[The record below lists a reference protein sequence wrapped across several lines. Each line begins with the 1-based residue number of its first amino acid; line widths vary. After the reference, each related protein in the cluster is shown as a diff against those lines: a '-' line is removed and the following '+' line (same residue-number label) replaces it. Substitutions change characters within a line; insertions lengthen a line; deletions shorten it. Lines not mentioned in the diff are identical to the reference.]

1 VRERSEEAEAEDG
14 GIGCQL
20 IDLGAAADFGGT
32 ALGVKLGD
40 GPHDPLYCPP
50 NRKLLP
56 EDAEAVSPESLE
68 ALWSDHA
75 PALFDMHAVGVVMM
89 QLACAP
95 LRREE
100 NLTTFRA
107 QLAAGGDCLNA
118 WRASSSAF
126 VKDANTVLDHSDG
139 AGWELAAQLLTPRGD
154 GGAGGPPHAAE
165 ALKHRFF

>member
-1 VRERSEEAEAEDG
+1 M
-14 GIGCQL
+14 
-20 IDLGAAADFGGT
+20 
-32 ALGVKLGD
+32 KLGD

-50 NRKLLP
+50 NRNLLP
-56 EDAEAVSPESLE
+56 EDAVAVSPDNLE

-75 PALFDMHAVGVVMM
+75 PALFDIHAVGVVMM

-95 LRREE
+95 LRKEE
-100 NLTTFRA
+100 NLRTFRA
-107 QLAAGGDCLNA
+107 ELAAGGDCLNA

-139 AGWELAAQLLTPRGD
+139 AGWELAAQLLSPRSD

-165 ALKHRFF
+165 ALEHRFF